1 MVWESHIVAGLL
13 KPRISKKQ
21 NVQESEKTFLFLQIM
36 CIGVAMLTKDYVW
49 LSIQYGMV
57 EMQEK

>member
-1 MVWESHIVAGLL
+1 MTSRLRNDLENVPVTCSHIVGGLL

-36 CIGVAMLTKDYVW
+36 FIRLVM
-49 LSIQYGMV
+49 
-57 EMQEK
+57 